1 MGDYINV
8 KEIFGCD
15 VFNDS
20 VMQDRLPKK
29 VYREL
34 KKTIEEGKEL
44 SMEIADVVAHEMKE
58 WAIEKGA
65 THYCHWFQPLT
76 GVTAEKHDAFVTAPR
91 EDGKVLLSFSGKE
104 LIKGEPDASSFPS
117 GGLRATFEA
126 RGYTTWDCTSPAFVR
141 HDAAGGR
148 SGHIFRRIWRL
159 KRLSTAPC
167 AFPIPEDVFSVT
179 LWQEE
184 MPIREP
190 VPIPADGNILLWR
203 RSVRENTCR
212 YLKMREELLF
222 LIPRISVW

>member
-1 MGDYINV
+1 MEDYINV

-141 HDAAGGR
+141 HDAAGGASFPPRR
-148 SGHIFRRIWRL
+148 SSFPTSAADSLRRSACS
-159 KRLSTAPC
+159 STA
-167 AFPIPEDVFSVT
+167 FRIQVRTRRNWIFS
-179 LWQEE
+179 
-184 MPIREP
+184 
-190 VPIPADGNILLWR
+190 
-203 RSVRENTCR
+203 
-212 YLKMREELLF
+212 
-222 LIPRISVW
+222 

>member
-141 HDAAGGR
+141 HDAAGGILCIPTAFCSYTGEALDQKTPLLR
-148 SGHIFRRIWRL
+148 SMEAVNTQALRL
-159 KRLSTAPC
+159 LRLFGNTTSKKVTP
-167 AFPIPEDVFSVT
+167 SVGAE
-179 LWQEE
+179 QECSE
-184 MPIREP
+184 EA
-190 VPIPADGNILLWR
+190 VPG
-203 RSVRENTCR
+203 
-212 YLKMREELLF
+212 
-222 LIPRISVW
+222 

>member
-104 LIKGEPDASSFPS
+104 LMSRMHLHS
-117 GGLRATFEA
+117 R
-126 RGYTTWDCTSPAFVR
+126 
-141 HDAAGGR
+141 
-148 SGHIFRRIWRL
+148 
-159 KRLSTAPC
+159 
-167 AFPIPEDVFSVT
+167 PEDFAQHSRPEAIQHGIVHHRPLYVMTQPAESYVSLLHSAPTQERHLTRKHRFFVPWKQSIHRHFDFSAFSEIQ
-179 LWQEE
+179 L
-184 MPIREP
+184 P
-190 VPIPADGNILLWR
+190 
-203 RSVRENTCR
+203 
-212 YLKMREELLF
+212 KK
-222 LIPRISVW
+222 

>member
-104 LIKGEPDASSFPS
+104 LIKVMQQ
-117 GGLRATFEA
+117 
-126 RGYTTWDCTSPAFVR
+126 C
-141 HDAAGGR
+141 R
-148 SGHIFRRIWRL
+148 SKFNRSHHFIEGTNPYIYNIY
-159 KRLSTAPC
+159 
-167 AFPIPEDVFSVT
+167 VF
-179 LWQEE
+179 
-184 MPIREP
+184 
-190 VPIPADGNILLWR
+190 
-203 RSVRENTCR
+203 
-212 YLKMREELLF
+212 
-222 LIPRISVW
+222 

>member
-104 LIKGEPDASSFPS
+104 RMHPHF
-117 GGLRATFEA
+117 
-126 RGYTTWDCTSPAFVR
+126 
-141 HDAAGGR
+141 H
-148 SGHIFRRIWRL
+148 
-159 KRLSTAPC
+159 
-167 AFPIPEDVFSVT
+167 PEDFVQHSRQEAIQHGIAHHLPLYVMTQPAGSYVSPQHSAPTQERRLTRKHRFFVPWKRSIHRHFDFFAFSEI
-179 LWQEE
+179 QHQ
-184 MPIREP
+184 
-190 VPIPADGNILLWR
+190 
-203 RSVRENTCR
+203 
-212 YLKMREELLF
+212 KK
-222 LIPRISVW
+222 